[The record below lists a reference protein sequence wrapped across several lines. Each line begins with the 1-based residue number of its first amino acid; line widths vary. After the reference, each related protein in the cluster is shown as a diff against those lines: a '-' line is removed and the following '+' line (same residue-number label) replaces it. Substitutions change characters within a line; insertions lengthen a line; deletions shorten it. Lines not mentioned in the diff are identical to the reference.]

1 MGRFLAAIGVAQLR
15 AGPPGDAPPED
26 LWLGDPAV
34 VHACAALLEGLLH
47 EPEFL
52 RRCAKAELS
61 RDDERAIAIAGV
73 FDARLAAARALAS
86 QQAHDLGL
94 GTRAA
99 AAHRELHARATGAD
113 LPAGLALA
121 DLDPFGEP
129 AFELAGRALA
139 ARLRLFLRDRY
150 DEDWW
155 RNPRTATS
163 LNALWG
169 RGGRPT
175 AADLWAE
182 MGSPAGIDALVDEL
196 IESCR

>member
-1 MGRFLAAIGVAQLR
+1 MIQ
-15 AGPPGDAPPED
+15 
-26 LWLGDPAV
+26 
-34 VHACAALLEGLLH
+34 
-47 EPEFL
+47 
-52 RRCAKAELS
+52 
-61 RDDERAIAIAGV
+61 I
-73 FDARLAAARALAS
+73 
-86 QQAHDLGL
+86 
-94 GTRAA
+94 TR
-99 AAHRELHARATGAD
+99 HLHAGCGVRQVV
-113 LPAGLALA
+113 